1 MINTEEFY
9 GLVPGAIGVIKYTGR
24 TTKPTEELVANIQQD
39 MASSMFSAYLSNYA
53 LLKGGGQD
61 VDPQT
66 AFENARK
73 KALEEAERLAST
85 PIVQEI
91 HVQIGQEESI
101 RKMIELEQSEQFV
114 EWQDPNIVNLIKSTI

>member
-1 MINTEEFY
+1 MLNSEEFY
-9 GLVPGAIGVIKYTGR
+9 GLVPGAIGVLMYTGC
-24 TTKPTEELVANIQQD
+24 TTKPSEELVANIQQE

-53 LLKGGGQD
+53 MLKGSGQD

-73 KALEEAERLAST
+73 RALEEAEKLAST
-85 PIVQEI
+85 PTVQEF

-101 RKMIELEQSEQFV
+101 KKMLELEQSDQFV
-114 EWQDPNIVNLIKSTI
+114 AWQDPNMANLIKSTI

>member
-1 MINTEEFY
+1 MINSEDFY
-9 GLVPGAIGVIKYTGR
+9 GLIPGTIGVLKYSGR
-24 TTKPTEELVANIQQD
+24 TTAPSEELISEIQQD

-53 LLKGGGQD
+53 MLQGGGQD

-73 KALEEAERLAST
+73 KAKEEAERIATT
-85 PIVQEI
+85 PVTQEF

-101 RKMIELEQSEQFV
+101 QKMIELEQSEAFIG
-114 EWQDPNIVNLIKSTI
+114 WSDPNMANLIKTTI